1 MGAKTLM
8 VMGTASDVGKS
19 VVVTALCRA
28 FARNGLRV
36 APFKS
41 QNMSNNAA
49 VCPGDG
55 EIGRA
60 QAVQAEA
67 CGLEPSVDM
76 NPVLLKPESESGC
89 QVVIRGRPRFHMK
102 AREHERYRAEA
113 WPEIVGSYEALA
125 KNFDLIV
132 IEGAG
137 GAAEINLRHRDLVNW
152 SIAELTD
159 SPVLLIGD
167 IDKGGVF
174 ASLVGTVE
182 LLSPAERQR
191 IKGFLINKF
200 RGDITLLEPG
210 LRFLEERTGIPV
222 LGVLP
227 YQKSLGIP
235 QEDSAMLDGRVVRSQ
250 PGAVTIGVVRLPR
263 ISNYTDFESLES
275 EPDVTVHYLS
285 DPVAA
290 PNIDL
295 LILPGTKN
303 TVADLGWLRAT
314 GWEDFLVRHRRR
326 GGWVV
331 GICGGYQML
340 GRRIVDNER
349 IESDKP
355 ETVGLG
361 LLETETIFQPKKIT
375 EQVGAVHLATG
386 LHVSGY
392 EIHAGLVG
400 GITGSGAVFRIV
412 ERDGVRADDLEG
424 AHSEDRRVI
433 GSSIHG
439 LFDAGGFRRNFID
452 TVRESKGLLALGLS
466 APDDPNADRRI
477 AFDRIADV
485 LETHV
490 DMSRVAALA
499 GVDWKRSAPDAK
511 FR

>member
-1 MGAKTLM
+1 MRAKTLM

-28 FARNGLRV
+28 FARSGVRV

-49 VCPGDG
+49 VCPGGG

-76 NPVLLKPESESGC
+76 NPVLLKPESELGC

-113 WPEIVGSYEALA
+113 WPDIVGSYEALA
-125 KNFDLIV
+125 ENFDLIV

-137 GAAEINLRHRDLVNW
+137 GAAEINLRHRDVVNW

-159 SPVLLIGD
+159 SAVLLIGD
-167 IDKGGVF
+167 IDRGGVF

-191 IKGFLINKF
+191 IKGLLINKF
-200 RGDITLLEPG
+200 RGDRALLEPG

-235 QEDSAMLDGRVVRSQ
+235 QEDSAMLDGRVVRNQ
-250 PGAVTIGVVRLPR
+250 PSAVTIGVVRLPR
-263 ISNYTDFESLES
+263 ISNYTDFEPLEN
-275 EPDVTVHYLS
+275 EPDVAVHYLS
-285 DPVAA
+285 DPAAA
-290 PNIDL
+290 PNLDV

-303 TVADLGWLRAT
+303 TVADLRWLRAA
-314 GWEDFLVRHRRR
+314 GWEDFIVRHRRGCR
-326 GGWVV
+326 WVV

-340 GRRIVDNER
+340 GQSIVDHYR
-349 IESDKP
+349 IESDRP
-355 ETVGLG
+355 ETALG
-361 LLETETIFQPKKIT
+361 LLEIETIFQPEKIT
-375 EQVGAVHLATG
+375 ERVGAVHLGTG
-386 LHVSGY
+386 LTVSGY
-392 EIHAGLVG
+392 EIHAGRV
-400 GITGSGAVFRIV
+400 TGMTASSSVFRIIA
-412 ERDGVRADDLEG
+412 RDGTRADDLEG
-424 AHSEDRRVI
+424 AQSEDGRVI
-433 GSSIHG
+433 GTSIHG
-439 LFDAGGFRRNFID
+439 LFDAPGFRRNFVD
-452 TVRESKGLLALGLS
+452 TVRESKGLTALGLTVL
-466 APDDPNADRRI
+466 DDPEADRRT

-485 LETHV
+485 LEAHV

-499 GVDWKRSAPDAK
+499 GVDWKRSAPAAK

>member
-1 MGAKTLM
+1 M

-28 FARNGLRV
+28 FARSGVRV

-49 VCPGDG
+49 VCPGGG

-67 CGLEPSVDM
+67 CGLPPSVDM

-125 KNFDLIV
+125 ENFDLIV

-182 LLSPAERQR
+182 LLSPAERRR

-200 RGDITLLEPG
+200 RGDQTLLEPG

-235 QEDSAMLDGRVVRSQ
+235 QEDSAMLDGRAVRTQ
-250 PGAVTIGVVRLPR
+250 PAAVTIGVVRLPR
-263 ISNYTDFESLES
+263 ISNYTDFEPLEN
-275 EPDVTVHYLS
+275 EPDVAIHYLS

-290 PNIDL
+290 PIIDV

-303 TVADLGWLRAT
+303 TVADLRWLRST
-314 GWEDFLVRHRRR
+314 GWEDFLVRHRR
-326 GGWVV
+326 GCGWVV
-331 GICGGYQML
+331 GVCGGYQML
-340 GRRIVDNER
+340 GQRIVDHAR

-355 ETVGLG
+355 ETVALG
-361 LLETETIFQPKKIT
+361 LLEIETIFQPEKIT
-375 EQVGAVHLATG
+375 ERVGAVHLLTG
-386 LHVSGY
+386 LPIAGY
-392 EIHAGLVG
+392 EIHAGRV
-400 GITGSGAVFRIV
+400 TGMTPCSSVFRII
-412 ERDGVRADDLEG
+412 ERDGVRADDFEG
-424 AHSEDRRVI
+424 ACSEDGRVI
-433 GSSIHG
+433 GTSIHG
-439 LFDAGGFRRNFID
+439 LFDAAGFRRKFID
-452 TVRESKGLLALGLS
+452 TVRESKGLVALGLS
-466 APDDPNADRRI
+466 VPADPSADRRT
-477 AFDRIADV
+477 AFDRVADV
-485 LETHV
+485 LEEHV

-499 GVDWKRSAPDAK
+499 GVEWKRSAPAAK
-511 FR
+511 SR